1 MKTKIRIG
9 FIALVFLPVLAFTQQ
24 TAPPQAPATEAPAP
38 QAPPLNPRPAYTP
51 APAPQE
57 GRIHLDVVVTDK
69 SGKPVSG
76 LELKDFALKDNSL
89 PAKILSFHATGAAL
103 EKDSH
108 PAELVILLDAVNL
121 GFQTVARM
129 REQIADFLR
138 QNGGHL
144 AQPVSIF
151 VFTNDGIKVLLQPSM
166 DGNAL
171 AAQLDKTD
179 AGLRVIGRS
188 AGANG
193 AIERYELSLKWLTAV
208 ARSEA
213 KRPGRKLLI
222 WAGPGWP
229 LLDRP
234 GIETSSK
241 GAKQLFEGIVDLST
255 TLREANMTL
264 YSVNLGMPGLGTFL
278 YQDFVKGVR
287 TAEKAVPSD
296 LNLKVIAT
304 QTGGLVIPPD
314 NDLASQIAKCAQDAS
329 AFYTLSFDP
338 PPADKANEYHD
349 LKVEIDQPGLTARTS
364 TGYYNQP

>member
-1 MKTKIRIG
+1 LKTKIRIG

-166 DGNAL
+166 DGNTL